1 MDDGVV
7 AGAVTDGEAGD
18 GAVSRGAVS
27 RGPWRRAA
35 RRYAR
40 RPLGV
45 IALTVLALVVLAG
58 VLGGRIAKYPVNHLD
73 LAHVNQATGPT
84 FAGRHLF
91 GTDYLGRDLLS
102 QVLYGLHTSI
112 LVALMVAFVA
122 TLFGV
127 LVGAIT
133 GYAGGWVDS
142 VLMGGVDLIV
152 TIPVLAALLASI
164 VYFSPL
170 TPTRI
175 GIVLMLLMWT
185 TVARVVRSNFAVLR
199 HREFV
204 EAAHAAGASPT
215 RIVFRHLLPNSVGT
229 IIVAATSVFGLAL
242 VLEATADFF
251 NVGTNEV
258 AGPTLGNLIADST
271 KYGNIGQSPWWTW
284 AMPALVLVVLL
295 VCVNFVGD
303 SLDDAF
309 GATG

>member
-1 MDDGVV
+1 VDDRVTAA
-7 AGAVTDGEAGD
+7 AGTDTEAESGPH
-18 GAVSRGAVS
+18 S

-35 RRYAR
+35 RRYVR

-45 IALTVLALVVLAG
+45 IALAVLALVVLAG
-58 VLGGRIAKYPVNHLD
+58 VLGGRLAKYPVNYLD
-73 LAHVNQATGPT
+73 LTHVNQASGPA
-84 FAGRHLF
+84 FAGRHWF

-112 LVALMVAFVA
+112 LIALMVAAVA
-122 TLFGV
+122 TVFGV
-127 LVGAIT
+127 LIGAVT
-133 GYAGGWVDS
+133 GYAGGWTDS
-142 VLMGGVDLIV
+142 VVMGGVDLIV
-152 TIPVLAALLASI
+152 TIPVLAAMMASV

-170 TPTRI
+170 TPTRM

-185 TVARVVRSNFAVLR
+185 TVARVVRSNFAMLR
-199 HREFV
+199 QREFV

-215 RIVFRHLLPNSVGT
+215 RIVLRHLLPNSVGT

-251 NVGTNEV
+251 NLGTNQV
-258 AGPTLGNLIADST
+258 SGPTLGNLIADST
-271 KYGNIGQSPWWTW
+271 KYGNIGSAPWWTW
-284 AMPALVLVVLL
+284 TMPALVLIVLL

>member
-1 MDDGVV
+1 MDDGVET
-7 AGAVTDGEAGD
+7 GAAAEPEAESGTP
-18 GAVSRGAVS
+18 S

-45 IALTVLALVVLAG
+45 VALVVLAVVVLAG
-58 VLGGRIAKYPVNHLD
+58 VLGGRLATYPVNHLD
-73 LAHVNQATGPT
+73 LAHVNQAQGPT
-84 FAGRHLF
+84 LAGRHWF

-112 LVALMVAFVA
+112 LVALMVAVVA
-122 TLFGV
+122 TALGV
-127 LVGAIT
+127 LVGAVT
-133 GYAGGWVDS
+133 GYAGGWLDS

-185 TVARVVRSNFAVLR
+185 TVARVVRSNFAVLQ

-215 RIVFRHLLPNSVGT
+215 RIVFRHLLPNSIGT

-251 NVGTNEV
+251 NVGTSQV
-258 AGPTLGNLIADST
+258 SGPTLGNLIADST
-271 KYGNIGQSPWWTW
+271 KYGNIGSAPWWTW
-284 AMPALVLVVLL
+284 TMPALVLVVLL